1 MANDY
6 LKKFAP
12 VATHLSSP
20 TSATKSAISGLMHC
34 SKKASS
40 RTEFWVCSPAQAR
53 SALQAP
59 AGQGGFLTQLAH
71 QSGGLLVTFR

>member
-20 TSATKSAISGLMHC
+20 TSATKSARNELMQR
-34 SKKASS
+34 SKKHYYSITSLTS
-40 RTEFWVCSPAQAR
+40 RL
-53 SALQAP
+53 ALRP
-59 AGQGGFLTQLAH
+59 
-71 QSGGLLVTFR
+71 GLPH

>member
-20 TSATKSAISGLMHC
+20 TSATKSATSGLVQC
-34 SKKASS
+34 SKKLFHYFVLELKN
-40 RTEFWVCSPAQAR
+40 T
-53 SALQAP
+53 
-59 AGQGGFLTQLAH
+59 
-71 QSGGLLVTFR
+71 

>member
-20 TSATKSAISGLMHC
+20 TSATKSAISGLVHC
-34 SKKASS
+34 SKKSLFDHLVGGRKQRRRNS
-40 RTEFWVCSPAQAR
+40 QTEHFR
-53 SALQAP
+53 
-59 AGQGGFLTQLAH
+59 
-71 QSGGLLVTFR
+71 GLEING

>member
-20 TSATKSAISGLMHC
+20 TSATKSAISGLMHR
-34 SKKASS
+34 SKQRRYSITSSAVASS
-40 RTEFWVCSPAQAR
+40 VGGTASWN
-53 SALQAP
+53 ALA
-59 AGQGGFLTQLAH
+59 
-71 QSGGLLVTFR
+71 VFRLITN